1 MKHAN
6 FVHLHLHTQFSLLD
20 GAIRLEELFKQ
31 AKAYRMPAL
40 AITDHG
46 SMFGAIEFYQQAERS
61 GIKPIIG
68 CEVYVAPGSRLDK
81 TSRGISEASFHLI
94 LLAKNL
100 VGYRNLMKL
109 VSAGY
114 FEGFYYRPRVDKEL
128 LQKYNEGL
136 IALSAC
142 LKGEI
147 PFLLASGDKGK
158 ALQAAEEL
166 KAIFPDRR
174 FYLEIQENKI
184 AEQKKVNAGL
194 MEIAR
199 ELSLP
204 LVATNDCHYLRRE
217 DAKAHEVLLCIQT
230 GKTMRDVDRMQFST
244 EEFFFRSAEEMQELF
259 SYCPESL
266 QNTVEI
272 AERCNLELKLNELQ
286 FPKFQVPPGET
297 LDSFLE
303 KSAHRG
309 LEERLAEMAAQG
321 EHRSPSTD
329 AYRPR
334 LHEELGMIQKM
345 GFAGYFLIVADFIR
359 YTKERKIPVGPG
371 RGSGAGSL
379 VAYCLGITEID
390 PLANGLLFERF
401 LNPERVSPPDMDID
415 FCIQGRDEVIQ
426 YVRASTERT
435 MWPRLLPSERCRPGR
450 SSGMSAGPWT
460 CPTARWTGSPR

>member
-40 AITDHG
+40 AVTDHG

-147 PFLLASGDKGK
+147 PFFLASGDKGK
-158 ALQAAEEL
+158 AL
-166 KAIFPDRR
+166 
-174 FYLEIQENKI
+174 
-184 AEQKKVNAGL
+184 
-194 MEIAR
+194 
-199 ELSLP
+199 
-204 LVATNDCHYLRRE
+204 
-217 DAKAHEVLLCIQT
+217 
-230 GKTMRDVDRMQFST
+230 
-244 EEFFFRSAEEMQELF
+244 
-259 SYCPESL
+259 
-266 QNTVEI
+266 
-272 AERCNLELKLNELQ
+272 
-286 FPKFQVPPGET
+286 
-297 LDSFLE
+297 
-303 KSAHRG
+303 
-309 LEERLAEMAAQG
+309 
-321 EHRSPSTD
+321 
-329 AYRPR
+329 
-334 LHEELGMIQKM
+334 
-345 GFAGYFLIVADFIR
+345 
-359 YTKERKIPVGPG
+359 
-371 RGSGAGSL
+371 
-379 VAYCLGITEID
+379 
-390 PLANGLLFERF
+390 
-401 LNPERVSPPDMDID
+401 
-415 FCIQGRDEVIQ
+415 
-426 YVRASTERT
+426 
-435 MWPRLLPSERCRPGR
+435 
-450 SSGMSAGPWT
+450 
-460 CPTARWTGSPR
+460 